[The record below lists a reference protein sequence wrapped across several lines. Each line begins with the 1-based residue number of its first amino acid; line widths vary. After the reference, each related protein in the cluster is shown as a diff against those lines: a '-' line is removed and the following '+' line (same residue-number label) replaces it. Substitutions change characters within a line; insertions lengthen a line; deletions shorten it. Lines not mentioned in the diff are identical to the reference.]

1 MMIFMSARTPPSES
15 LARFR
20 DNINDLM
27 DINFAIYQYDA
38 LARIVKNTVK
48 VSKEIGEILDELA
61 KSRRKELPYKLFFV
75 YLVTALEVY
84 LKDRIEEEFEKNPE
98 SIRRF
103 LRGFRPRKKISVDDV
118 YVGPKAYAL
127 SLLESV
133 SFHNL
138 KRVDAL
144 YKTVFGFDIIPLGDY
159 RYLDFI
165 IRVRHD
171 IIHRGGRVKG
181 KTIRV
186 LPGGFTFRCQKV
198 SNFVEGIDYYC
209 RFGKKR
215 KRFPRLYMR
224 YDKEWDR
231 LLEWEEYRQTLAHS
245 MFSDRHGEKEDE
257 EIVI

>member
-1 MMIFMSARTPPSES
+1 MMLLMSVRTPLSES

-20 DNINDLM
+20 DNINDLV
-27 DINFAIYQYDA
+27 DVDFAIYQYDA

-48 VSKEIGEILDELA
+48 VNKEIGEILDELGR
-61 KSRRKELPYKLFFV
+61 SERKELPYKLFFV

-84 LKDRIEEEFEKNPE
+84 LKDRIEEEFEKNSE
-98 SIRRF
+98 SVVRF
-103 LRGFRPRKKISVDDV
+103 LRGFRPRKKISIDDV
-118 YVGPKAYAL
+118 YAGPKAYAL
-127 SLLESV
+127 SLLDSV

-138 KRVDAL
+138 KQVDAL
-144 YKTVFGFDIIPLGDY
+144 YKIVFGFDIIPLGDY
-159 RYLDFI
+159 KNLAFI
-165 IRVRHD
+165 VRVRHD

-186 LPGGFTFRCQKV
+186 LPGGFVFWCQKV
-198 SNFVEGIDYYC
+198 SNFVEAIDYYC

-231 LLEWEEYRQTLAHS
+231 LLEWEEYRQTLPHS
-245 MFSDRHGEKEDE
+245 ISWDTLGEKEDE
-257 EIVI
+257 EIAI